1 MATIKLASNLAT
13 DKDGYAHGALSV
25 IETVKT
31 VNQSNGDKR
40 SLMVDNHEVECF
52 ELIFDCSNTRNE
64 LMTIK
69 TAIFG
74 MTINPE
80 PVKDD
85 KRLGS
90 KTIKVYNKFTTVL
103 LRLNIISKDEI
114 EKARK
119 DITILDVD
127 TITSEF
133 LAIKELPVMF
143 KPQKNAKG
151 FIEPNLLTLEVTGDM
166 PSSDATIEENN
177 Q

>member
-31 VNQSNGDKR
+31 ANGDKR
-40 SLMVDNHEVECF
+40 SLMIDTHDVECF
-52 ELIFDCSNTRNE
+52 ELIFECANTRNE

-80 PVKDD
+80 PIEEKRIGKKMVK
-85 KRLGS
+85 
-90 KTIKVYNKFTTVL
+90 IYNKFTTVL
-103 LRLNIISKDEI
+103 MKLKIITNEEI

-119 DITILDVD
+119 DTSILDID

>member
-1 MATIKLASNLAT
+1 MATIKLASNLAI
-13 DKDGYAHGALSV
+13 DKNGYAHGALSV
-25 IETVKT
+25 VETIKI

-40 SLMVDNHEVECF
+40 SLMIDTHEVECF
-52 ELIFDCSNTRNE
+52 ELIFECANTRNE
-64 LMTIK
+64 LMMIK

-80 PVKDD
+80 PIEEKRIGKKLVK
-85 KRLGS
+85 
-90 KTIKVYNKFTTVL
+90 IYNKFTTVL
-103 LRLNIISKDEI
+103 MKLKIITNEEI

-119 DITILDVD
+119 DASILDID

-166 PSSDATIEENN
+166 PSSDAPIEENN

>member
-31 VNQSNGDKR
+31 VNQPNGDKR
-40 SLMVDNHEVECF
+40 SLMIDTHEVECF
-52 ELIFDCSNTRNE
+52 ELIFECANTRNE

-80 PVKDD
+80 PVEE
-85 KRLGS
+85 KRIG
-90 KTIKVYNKFTTVL
+90 KKMVKIYNKFTTVL
-103 LRLNIISKDEI
+103 MKLKIITNEEI

-119 DITILDVD
+119 DASILDID
-127 TITSEF
+127 TITSKF

>member
-1 MATIKLASNLAT
+1 MATIKLASNLAI
-13 DKDGYAHGALSV
+13 DRDGYAHGALSV

-40 SLMVDNHEVECF
+40 SLMIDTHEVECF
-52 ELIFDCSNTRNE
+52 ELIFDCANTRNE

-74 MTINPE
+74 MVINPE
-80 PVKDD
+80 PVEE
-85 KRLGS
+85 KRLG
-90 KTIKVYNKFTTVL
+90 KKMVKIYNKFTTVL
-103 LRLNIISKDEI
+103 LQLNIISKDDI

-119 DITILDVD
+119 DGNVLDVD

-133 LAIKELPVMF
+133 LAIKELPVKF

-151 FIEPNLLTLEVTGDM
+151 FIEPNLLTLEVTGEM
-166 PSSDATIEENN
+166 ASSDATIEETN